1 MTDVEDRILRNQI
14 EIMWTLHHLLKCAKP
29 DLVGKGGELDR
40 MLNDLRCASKDTETL
55 ANARFN
61 QQTRDGESS

>member
-14 EIMWTLHHLLKCAKP
+14 EIMWTLHYLLKCAKP
-29 DLVGKGGELDR
+29 DLTGKGGELDR
-40 MLNDLRCASKDTETL
+40 TLDDLRCASKDTATM

-61 QQTRDGESS
+61 QQQKKGG